1 MKPLTLLIYCLMALP
16 LLATLWLAIHWYG
29 FNQFSMSA
37 AQLLL
42 LSNGLVI
49 VLALIAL
56 PALFY
61 LDLRGKQP

>member
-1 MKPLTLLIYCLMALP
+1 MKPLTLLFYFLMALP
-16 LLATLWLAIHWYG
+16 LLATLWLVIHWYG

-37 AQLLL
+37 AGLLL

-49 VLALIAL
+49 LLALTAL

-61 LDLRGKQP
+61 LDLRGQ